1 MAVAV
6 AAAAVD
12 MAAAAAA
19 AVMAVAVATAAVAA
33 IAGDQHLGAGSESW
47 LLLQTIQPLITLK
60 STPFEALTHVQW
72 LMSTSFSVSVR
83 NPAAQG
89 LPMTMGQIPMESGQC
104 A

>member
-12 MAAAAAA
+12 MAAVAA
-19 AVMAVAVATAAVAA
+19 AVMAVEVATAAVAA